1 MLCLGKVS
9 EATLPYLS
17 LLVFVILTV
26 SVVNIWA
33 GLFKVLFK
41 VNSRMG
47 TVLFE
52 VIYNTAV
59 LWTMLE
65 QP

>member
-26 SVVNIWA
+26 SVVNIRAW
-33 GLFKVLFK
+33 LFKALFK

-52 VIYNTAV
+52 VINSDFYEILV
-59 LWTMLE
+59 ISY
-65 QP
+65 